1 MAKAKQP
8 LVVGRW
14 SDDGDTFKAL
24 PEQPDAEITDMGS
37 MILWVKAN
45 FKDTPG
51 TYEFIRKV
59 PGAFIATEQIEFA
72 FKE

>member
-1 MAKAKQP
+1 MPKAKQP

-14 SDDGDTFKAL
+14 SKDGVFEAL
-24 PEQPDAEITDMGS
+24 PEQPDAELTDMAS
-37 MILWVKAN
+37 MIMWVKTN
-45 FKDTPG
+45 FKDIPG

-72 FKE
+72 FQD